1 MCLTFRLQITLLG
14 RPMHQLLAGYHEAGK
29 MGTRCFCFGSRLVLS
44 VSKTM
49 AKCSIYSWVVETVPR
64 ETQGKSV
71 AFVWIFSQ
79 CSQCSFCAI
88 AQLHFDLFELD
99 SSLFT
104 FLIKQWSEKLRFL
117 ILSYMI
123 CLIQGIQ
130 PTAFSSPLAALPH
143 QGHSCHH
150 LHHQINTT
158 TD

>member
-71 AFVWIFSQ
+71 AFVWIISQ

-117 ILSYMI
+117 KIYDLFNPGNSANSLFVSPG
-123 CLIQGIQ
+123 CSTPSRPFL
-130 PTAFSSPLAALPH
+130 SPLASSNQYNH
-143 QGHSCHH
+143 
-150 LHHQINTT
+150 
-158 TD
+158 